1 VSDNVPTRN
10 RGSAAVPVG
19 VGTRFVYDGEIL
31 TVVELFPT
39 ARGNE
44 VLVADRGGKRRR
56 WMSLRELMAS
66 GRATIMTTDEG
77 PRSTD
82 DLEIASVVLAN
93 LSGQQLAKIIETAR
107 HVREVL
113 YGYRSGS
120 PEMAEEGEP
129 RPQYLPTVPL
139 GQRYCAKADE
149 LNVDKRTVQRWV
161 AAYLE
166 HGEAGLS
173 SVHQRNPLGRTDPR
187 WINTAMEIMVDHGLR
202 SRPNGKSIL
211 QQTRARLAVQYG
223 DGVVP
228 IPSQPVAYRRLE
240 QLDRLVPTFTG
251 SRERNRDVAS
261 RPNREYGQ
269 LIATR
274 PGEYMVMDTN
284 YLDVFA
290 LDPITLKWVT
300 VELTIAMC
308 AYTRC
313 ITGLRVT
320 PTTKSIDVAAT
331 LYQTFRPTPAP
342 DDWPEHAVW
351 PEHGVPRIAAPDV
364 DALRG
369 NAVGVSNPAIF
380 PDTIV
385 VDHGRPF
392 KSQHMTSVCE
402 RMGISIQPARLRTGR
417 DKGIV
422 ERFFLSLRLDLLQHL
437 PGYKGPDVYS
447 RGIHPESDAFLYID
461 EIEAI
466 IRKWVAVVYHNRP
479 HDSLVDP
486 AVPGHHLSPAEMFQH
501 GVERAGYIEAPRDPD
516 LAFEFLQPVR
526 RQIHHYRVDY
536 RGRRYDGPALNE
548 FRNHDSPYPGKAN
561 RRWYIHVNPD
571 DITRVYFRHPQNRI
585 WHTLMWRHARVSD
598 LPMNE
603 DAAGYA
609 RQLAKARGTSTQPE
623 VALEAMLDE
632 WNLGFGKTATERR
645 IALRLSRQRAQLVG
659 DLATADEPEAQAFI
673 AELLNSATGKAA
685 VAAETGPTV
694 ADDDLDSYV
703 DDDPAD
709 NADEMDDDTY
719 YADAF
724 KES

>member
-1 VSDNVPTRN
+1 VSLWPIFPARNSPRSPRTPGTSEKCSTATVRDLLRSLRKASLARSICRQCHSVSDIAPKPTN
-10 RGSAAVPVG
+10 S
-19 VGTRFVYDGEIL
+19 T
-31 TVVELFPT
+31 
-39 ARGNE
+39 
-44 VLVADRGGKRRR
+44 
-56 WMSLRELMAS
+56 SLH
-66 GRATIMTTDEG
+66 G
-77 PRSTD
+77 
-82 DLEIASVVLAN
+82 
-93 LSGQQLAKIIETAR
+93 
-107 HVREVL
+107 
-113 YGYRSGS
+113 
-120 PEMAEEGEP
+120 
-129 RPQYLPTVPL
+129 
-139 GQRYCAKADE
+139 
-149 LNVDKRTVQRWV
+149 TVQRWV

-173 SVHQRNPLGRTDPR
+173 SVGQRNPLGRTDPR

-202 SRPNGKSIL
+202 SRPNGKRIL

-223 DGVVP
+223 DGAVP
-228 IPSQPVAYRRLE
+228 IPSRPVAYRRLE
-240 QLDRLVPTFTG
+240 QLDRLVPTFKG

-261 RPNREYGQ
+261 RPDREYGQ
-269 LIATR
+269 LIPTR
-274 PGEYMVMDTN
+274 PGEYIVMDTN
-284 YLDVFA
+284 SLDVFA

-300 VELTIAMC
+300 VELTVAMC

-313 ITGLRVT
+313 VTGLRVT

-331 LYQTFRPTPAP
+331 LYQAFRPNPAP
-342 DDWPEHAVW
+342 HDWPQEAVW
-351 PEHGVPRIAAPDV
+351 PEHGIPRIAAPDV
-364 DALRG
+364 NALSE
-369 NAVGVSNPAIF
+369 NHAGVCNPAIV

-392 KSQHMTSVCE
+392 KSQHITSVCE

-486 AVPGHHLSPAEMFQH
+486 AVPAHHLSPAQMFQH
-501 GVERAGYIEAPRDPD
+501 GVERAGYIEVPRDPD

-526 RQIHHYRVDY
+526 RQIHHYGVDFHN
-536 RGRRYDGPALNE
+536 RRYDGAVLNE
-548 FRNHDSPYPGKAN
+548 FRNHDSPYPGKPN

-571 DITRVYFRHPQNRI
+571 DITRVYFRHPQTRT
-585 WHTLMWRHARVSD
+585 WHTLMWRHAPTAD

-603 DAAGYA
+603 DAARYA
-609 RQLAKARGTSTQPE
+609 RQLAKARGTSTEPE
-623 VALEAMLDE
+623 AALEAMLEE

-645 IALRLSRQRAQLVG
+645 VALRLARRRAQLIG
-659 DLATADEPEAQAFI
+659 DLATGDEPQARAFI
-673 AELLNSATGKAA
+673 AELLNPTAEKSGAATAKSGG
-685 VAAETGPTV
+685 TD
-694 ADDDLDSYV
+694 ADDDLDGYV
-703 DDDPAD
+703 DGDA
-709 NADEMDDDTY
+709 ADDDEIDDDAY

-724 KES
+724 EES

>member
-1 VSDNVPTRN
+1 MPVRN

-44 VLVADRGGKRRR
+44 VLVADRGGRRRR

-66 GRATIMTTDEG
+66 GRATIMTTGEG

-93 LSGQQLAKIIETAR
+93 LSGHKLAKVTENAGHI
-107 HVREVL
+107 REVL
-113 YGYRSGS
+113 YGYRSGCA
-120 PEMAEEGEP
+120 EIAEEGEP

-139 GQRYCAKADE
+139 GQRYRAKADE
-149 LNVDKRTVQRWV
+149 LDVAVRTVQRWV

-173 SVHQRNPLGRTDPR
+173 CVGQRNPLGRTDPR
-187 WINTAMEIMVDHGLR
+187 WIDTAMEIMVDHGLR

-211 QQTRARLAVQYG
+211 QQTRARLVAQYG
-223 DGVVP
+223 AGVVP
-228 IPSQPVAYRRLE
+228 IPSQAGAYRRLE
-240 QLDRLVPTFTG
+240 QLDRLVPTLKG

-261 RPNREYGQ
+261 RPDREYGQ

-284 YLDVFA
+284 SLDVFA

-300 VELTIAMC
+300 VELTVAMC

-313 ITGLRVT
+313 VTGLRVT

-364 DALRG
+364 EALSG
-369 NAVGVSNPAIF
+369 NGGRVCNPAIV

-385 VDHGRPF
+385 IDHGRPF
-392 KSQHMTSVCE
+392 KSQHITSVCQ
-402 RMGISIQPARLRTGR
+402 RMGISIQPVRLRTGR
-417 DKGIV
+417 DKGII

-447 RGIHPESDAFLYID
+447 RGVHPESDAFLYID

-466 IRKWVAVVYHNRP
+466 IRTWVAAVYHNRP

-526 RQIHHYRVDY
+526 RQIHHYGVDY
-536 RGRRYDGPALNE
+536 HGRRYDGPGLND
-548 FRNHDSPYPGKAN
+548 FRNHDSPYPGKAH

-571 DITRVYFRHPQNRI
+571 DITRVYFRHPRTRI
-585 WHTLMWRHARVSD
+585 WHTLMWRHAPVAD
-598 LPMNE
+598 LPMTE
-603 DAAGYA
+603 DAAQYA
-609 RQLAKARGTSTQPE
+609 RQLAKARGTSTEPDA
-623 VALEAMLDE
+623 ALAAMLDE

-645 IALRLSRQRAQLVG
+645 IALRLARRRAQLVG
-659 DLATADEPEAQAFI
+659 DLATADEPEARAFI
-673 AELLNSATGKAA
+673 AELLDATTDKSGLA
-685 VAAETGPTV
+685 AAESGPGI
-694 ADDDLDSYV
+694 AHDDLDGYV

-709 NADEMDDDTY
+709 DDAMDDDAY

-724 KES
+724 EET